1 MVTTTRGGPPI
12 AEVHRRTIWSLSR
25 GRVIDDCIVD
35 DVPDHILNRV
45 MNEPDDIRVELTM
58 KNAISMYNKKD
69 VDVSEAYSRPRIA
82 QAAAEYDKDGINLQP
97 GWSLDLTMADPT
109 TGKALDLLD
118 PKGQSRVV
126 KLLQFY

>member
-1 MVTTTRGGPPI
+1 
-12 AEVHRRTIWSLSR
+12 
-25 GRVIDDCIVD
+25 
-35 DVPDHILNRV
+35 

-97 GWSLDLTMADPT
+97 GWGLD
-109 TGKALDLLD
+109 
-118 PKGQSRVV
+118 
-126 KLLQFY
+126 